1 MKGYIFKS
9 LWNSYCCLIFQGYKD
24 YLRNYDFKRSR
35 PGVALFVFLK
45 LTWIY
50 MNWFMPSFVSDCE
63 HAHPPQWLQTLMS
76 ACSQASDFS
85 VQSVAVSLV
94 MDLVGLTQ
102 SVAMVTGESVNS
114 MEPAQ
119 PLSPNQGRV
128 AVVIRPPLTQ
138 GNLRYIAE
146 KTEFFKVNSKKSR
159 LYMAKNVA
167 YMMLYLGHWS
177 KRGKSFNYTRRQQ
190 IYMVDISVV
199 SEYYASFSRVN
210 PYFSKTPGRLFWF
223 CVVWLPLV
231 LGVPRT
237 NSAQSD
243 LP

>member
-1 MKGYIFKS
+1 
-9 LWNSYCCLIFQGYKD
+9 
-24 YLRNYDFKRSR
+24 
-35 PGVALFVFLK
+35 
-45 LTWIY
+45 
-50 MNWFMPSFVSDCE
+50 MNCFMLSFVSDCE

-102 SVAMVTGESVNS
+102 SVAMVTGENINS
-114 MEPAQ
+114 MESAQ

-159 LYMAKNVA
+159 LYMVKNA
-167 YMMLYLGHWS
+167 YVH
-177 KRGKSFNYTRRQQ
+177 
-190 IYMVDISVV
+190 D
-199 SEYYASFSRVN
+199 A
-210 PYFSKTPGRLFWF
+210 
-223 CVVWLPLV
+223 
-231 LGVPRT
+231 
-237 NSAQSD
+237 
-243 LP
+243 